1 MIKIQ
6 RASCPE
12 CLSKPSSEF
21 VESDYSKAEVKSALQ
36 NMQYGKCCYC
46 ERKLTH
52 LASTEREVDHYKPKS
67 EFKDENENILWHLAN
82 KWENLLYACSS
93 CNSKKGSQS
102 PFNSITG
109 ERKIIDPSYED
120 IDPEDHI
127 DFKIDDYYI
136 TLVEREGSSLGRST
150 IDILKF
156 YERPDLLGG
165 FVKLK
170 LEIEATFVNLTLE
183 IINGGNVSIT
193 AIIRELWRATNAN
206 HEFTAFRRNFIAK
219 CLQKLNEDIMPE
231 LEAQYRK
238 SFNRIEVDIHKGH
251 ETEM

>member
-6 RASCPE
+6 RASCPK

-21 VESDYSKAEVKSALQ
+21 VKSDYNKAEVKSALKD
-36 NMQYGKCCYC
+36 MQYGKCCYC

-52 LASTEREVDHYKPKS
+52 LASTERAVDHYKPKI

-82 KWENLLYACSS
+82 KWENLLCACSS

-102 PFNSITG
+102 PFDSITG
-109 ERKIIDPSYED
+109 ERKIIDPSCED

-127 DFKIDDYYI
+127 DFRIDDYYI
-136 TLVEREGSSLGRST
+136 TLVEREESSLGRST
-150 IDILKF
+150 IDVLGF
-156 YERPDLLGG
+156 HERPDLLGG

-170 LEIEATFVNLTLE
+170 LEIEARFLALVLE
-183 IINGGNVSIT
+183 ITNGGNVGIT
-193 AIIRELWRATNAN
+193 AIIRELSRATSAN
-206 HEFTAFRRNFIAK
+206 HEFAAFRRNFIVK

-238 SFNRIEVDIHKGH
+238 SFDRIEVDIHKGH
-251 ETEM
+251 ETET